1 MAITIKIR
9 HATKSPCY
17 NDPRK
22 MQGVLGGMLHSVGCP
37 QASADNWAARW
48 NRVTAR
54 VCPTYVTEPGVAI
67 QCLPE
72 DKRPWT
78 SGSGPNGNANN
89 YMFQVEMAEPKWLK
103 YGKGGKFT
111 VAPEHLEASRKYV
124 IENYWTAVEL
134 FADIFKRRGLDPLAK
149 IKGKNHL
156 ALISHKEGHKA
167 GVASNHGDPEHLWAQ
182 LKLPF
187 TMDTFRHDV
196 KAAMTGSTTPAPKP
210 AESKR
215 VQIITPHGLNVR
227 EKPSTLSKRLKTLP
241 KDSVVEI
248 AEETSGWGYVP
259 AEKGWL
265 HLGTKYVKVLATE
278 PAPKSTPKSVSPP
291 KPSPAD
297 KVDAWAKANTLKQG
311 DKGPVVG
318 VLQAILI
325 NLGYTD
331 DNKMVTDENLG
342 PLTDRMVKEFQTDH
356 KLYVDGVVG
365 PQTWEALM
373 K

>member
-1 MAITIKIR
+1 
-9 HATKSPCY
+9 
-17 NDPRK
+17 

-89 YMFQVEMAEPKWLK
+89 YMFQVEMAEPGCLK
-103 YGKGGKFT
+103 YGKGGRFT
-111 VAPEHLEASRKYV
+111 VEPSKLAEARQYV
-124 IENYWTAVEL
+124 IDNYWTAVEL
-134 FADIFKRRGLDPLAK
+134 FADVFKRHGLDPLAK

-167 GVASNHGDPEHLWAQ
+167 GVASNHGDPEHLWTQ

-196 KAAMTGSTTPAPKP
+196 KAAMTDSTAPAPKP
-210 AESKR
+210 AESKQ
-215 VQIITPHGLNVR
+215 VQIITPRGLNVR

-241 KDSVVEI
+241 KGSVVEI
-248 AEETSGWGYVP
+248 AEEQGGWGYAP

-265 HLGTKYVKVLATE
+265 HLGAKYVKMLATE
-278 PAPKSTPKSVSPP
+278 SPP
-291 KPSPAD
+291 KPTPQPAPAPKPKPTQED
-297 KVDAWAKANTLKQG
+297 KAKAWMEQNTLKLGATGKLVEVVQVAVG
-311 DKGPVVG
+311 SEIIDGLLGPVTKKDIERTQEANG
-318 VLQAILI
+318 L
-325 NLGYTD
+325 
-331 DNKMVTDENLG
+331 
-342 PLTDRMVKEFQTDH
+342 VK
-356 KLYVDGVVG
+356 DGIVG
-365 PQTWEALM
+365 PQTWTWLLRRR
-373 K
+373 

>member
-89 YMFQVEMAEPKWLK
+89 YMFQVEMAEPGCLK
-103 YGKGGKFT
+103 YGKGGRFT
-111 VAPEHLEASRKYV
+111 VEPSKLAEARQYV
-124 IENYWTAVEL
+124 IDNYWTAVEL
-134 FADIFKRRGLDPLAK
+134 FADVFKRHGLDPLAK

-167 GVASNHGDPEHLWAQ
+167 GVASNHGDPEHLWDQ
-182 LKLPF
+182 LGLPF
-187 TMDTFRHDV
+187 TMDTFRRDV
-196 KAAMTGSTTPAPKP
+196 KAMMEGNEPVI
-210 AESKR
+210 SKGKK
-215 VQIITPHGLNVR
+215 VQVITSNGLNVR
-227 EKPSTLSKRLKTLP
+227 EKPTTLSKRLQTLP
-241 KDSVVEI
+241 AGTVVEI
-248 AEETSGWGYVP
+248 EKESGSWGYAP
-259 AEKGWL
+259 AYKGWINM
-265 HLGTKYVKVLATE
+265 GSKYVKVIEGKPETE
-278 PAPKSTPKSVSPP
+278 PP
-291 KPSPAD
+291 KPEPLKPEPTPIELA
-297 KVDAWAKANTLKQG
+297 KEWAKKQVVKLG
-311 DKGPVVG
+311 SEGLAVEFMQAGLSFKGYKLIIIDGKFGSVSDKQ
-318 VLQAILI
+318 L
-325 NLGYTD
+325 
-331 DNKMVTDENLG
+331 
-342 PLTDRMVKEFQTDH
+342 REFQADH
-356 KLYVDGVVG
+356 KLKVDGICG

-373 K
+373 R